1 MYYILYRVIFL
12 NGYTMLKLNT
22 IGLLPP
28 CVSKDQGFDL
38 LKSITN
44 VSSLIGE
51 LKSELK
57 YSIVSKQLVY
67 LFSLKESV
75 QSTRIEGTQVTF
87 SDMFDSNLSNKKEKE
102 IQEVVNYNRALTY
115 GIELIHKNMPFSTRL
130 IKDLHSILIKNAIG
144 TKSASGEY
152 RKVQNFI
159 GPDNNID
166 HAVYIPISADKI
178 SLYMENLEYY
188 ANREFHK
195 SFNSYSDKDLYIINE
210 KAPALLMLA
219 IMHAQ
224 FESIH
229 PFLDGNGRMGRIL
242 IALMAVKYK
251 LVDSPV
257 FLVSEELEKERARY
271 YDLLNAV
278 RGTNP
283 DWYSWLKFFIS
294 CSERM
299 AKNLILKI
307 QNSHKLAND
316 GISSCTIASQQDAYL
331 STFTKCCITV
341 KELSNLKKMSEVT
354 ARKALNA
361 LADKGLLYSEKTVKR
376 NKRYLNYDLKRILDA

>member
-102 IQEVVNYNRALTY
+102 IQEVVNYNRALSY

-229 PFLDGNGRMGRIL
+229 PFLDGNG
-242 IALMAVKYK
+242 
-251 LVDSPV
+251 D
-257 FLVSEELEKERARY
+257 
-271 YDLLNAV
+271 
-278 RGTNP
+278 
-283 DWYSWLKFFIS
+283 
-294 CSERM
+294 
-299 AKNLILKI
+299 
-307 QNSHKLAND
+307 
-316 GISSCTIASQQDAYL
+316 
-331 STFTKCCITV
+331 
-341 KELSNLKKMSEVT
+341 
-354 ARKALNA
+354 RK
-361 LADKGLLYSEKTVKR
+361 SVV
-376 NKRYLNYDLKRILDA
+376 